1 MVFVAKVLATSI
13 LLLLLL
19 RPLFLHRQ
27 NCNRL
32 ATKLEQEIRG
42 RKTKRKL
49 NTAKRLLKAIKLA
62 TWCAVVSSTSDFV
75 ATTIDYYVIPASSAP
90 SCFINSM
97 WNSNLLINVAS
108 ILTCFNG
115 FLPFALW
122 RLGLKKKE
130 EKAVVSKRE
139 MPGCENNVV
148 KEQGFLTVPLR
159 RRDFDSGSIT
169 SRSYNDSSDW

>member
-32 ATKLEQEIRG
+32 ASKLQQEIRG

-62 TWCAVVSSTSDFV
+62 TWCAIVSSSSDFL
-75 ATTIDYYVIPASSAP
+75 ATMIDYYVIPSSSAP
-90 SCFINSM
+90 TCFINSM
-97 WNSNLLINVAS
+97 WNCNLLINVAS

-115 FLPFALW
+115 FIPFVLL

-130 EKAVVSKRE
+130 EKIVVSKGG
-139 MPGCENNVV
+139 MPECDNNVV
-148 KEQGFLTVPLR
+148 KEQGLLTVPQR
-159 RRDFDSGSIT
+159 RRDFDSESVT
-169 SRSYNDSSDW
+169 SPSFNDTSDW

>member
-19 RPLFLHRQ
+19 RPLFQHRR
-27 NCNRL
+27 NCNKL
-32 ATKLEQEIRG
+32 ATKLQQEIRG

-49 NTAKRLLKAIKLA
+49 NTEKRLLKAIKLA
-62 TWCAVVSSTSDFV
+62 TWCAVVSSTSDFA

-90 SCFINSM
+90 SCFVNCM
-97 WNSNLLINVAS
+97 WNGNLLVNVAS

-115 FLPFALW
+115 FLPFVLR
-122 RLGLKKKE
+122 RLGLKRKE

-139 MPGCENNVV
+139 IPGCENNVV
-148 KEQGFLTVPLR
+148 KEQGFLTVPAG
-159 RRDFDSGSIT
+159 RRDFDSRSIA
-169 SRSYNDSSDW
+169 SRSYTSY